1 MSWLILWWITR
12 FYLYLSTVSIFA
24 PLVLS
29 LPTYFIASF
38 SSVFHIHTDDP
49 GAPLAAQMVK
59 NLPAM
64 QETRV
69 LSLS

>member
-1 MSWLILWWITR
+1 MFWWITR
-12 FYLYLSTVSIFA
+12 FYLYLSTVLIFA
-24 PLVLS
+24 SSVLS

-38 SSVFHIHTDDP
+38 SSDFHIHTDDP
-49 GAPLAAQMVK
+49 GAPLAVQMVK

-69 LSLS
+69 LSLM